1 MQFDALSLMTVAMVN
16 LVTISL
22 ALPLVMGKSLTPAAR
37 AAQRALLLLT
47 SGWTALVVSEYLVSS
62 YVLSV
67 LAMAG
72 LSASLVLLHRALSGW
87 LGPRRGGRTLLLLA
101 VAMPLGYAFSF
112 SHYPLR
118 VGWSNF
124 LLAAMLVLLARA
136 TLVARRHAGR
146 HWRLLLLACFAI
158 MAVLTAARGVLG
170 AFFTAAYPTF
180 LSPNPVNIAAALAVN
195 MAVVLGTVALL
206 VAWRDEADDRLRT
219 MANTDSLTGL
229 PNRRGFMERA
239 EALFANAHRY
249 RQPLAVLMLDLD
261 HFKHIN
267 DSYGH
272 DRGDDAL
279 RLFAQMLRETRR
291 TGDLAGRLG
300 GEEFCVVLPSSQRH
314 TASGFDQRLRA
325 RLQQRSE
332 EELGFT
338 LSYSAGVA
346 AMTDGDATLA
356 GLLARADA
364 ALYEAKHG
372 GRGMLLMGDSGSGH
386 TVV

>member
-1 MQFDALSLMTVAMVN
+1 MQLDALSLMTVAMVN